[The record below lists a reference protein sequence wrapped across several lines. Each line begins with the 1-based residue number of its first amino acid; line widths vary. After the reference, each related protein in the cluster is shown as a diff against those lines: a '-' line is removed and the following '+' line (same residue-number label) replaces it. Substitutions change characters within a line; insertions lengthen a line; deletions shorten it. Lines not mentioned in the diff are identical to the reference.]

1 MAVEIL
7 VTSFTF
13 PSSLETSINRRKEKK
28 KGLDRVND
36 RFDVARAKERRIT
49 TRIEQRYL
57 SRSRGIIIEIK
68 NKTREFTKWIEFDFA
83 PDTRTLN

>member
-13 PSSLETSINRRKEKK
+13 PFSLETSINRRKEKK
-28 KGLDRVND
+28 KDWIESMIDSTLH
-36 RFDVARAKERRIT
+36 ERRNEELRLESNSDIS
-49 TRIEQRYL
+49 L
-57 SRSRGIIIEIK
+57 GIIIEIR

>member
-28 KGLDRVND
+28 
-36 RFDVARAKERRIT
+36 RIGSS
-49 TRIEQRYL
+49 Q
-57 SRSRGIIIEIK
+57 
-68 NKTREFTKWIEFDFA
+68 
-83 PDTRTLN
+83 

>member
-28 KGLDRVND
+28 KDWIESMIDSTLH
-36 RFDVARAKERRIT
+36 ERRNEEL
-49 TRIEQRYL
+49 RLESNSDL
-57 SRSRGIIIEIK
+57 
-68 NKTREFTKWIEFDFA
+68 
-83 PDTRTLN
+83 